1 MNQPLAKFLP
11 HNAQEFENEMR
22 ALIVSHMG
30 LGEGNPT
37 GWVVKAVCE
46 AYQRGFGVGFAA
58 GQYATVSA
66 PPPFKVEIPPGNR
79 LYRQEPAADVVDVQA
94 RQLPYTKE

>member
-1 MNQPLAKFLP
+1 MNQPPAKFLP

-58 GQYATVSA
+58 GQRTNITLRPQV
-66 PPPFKVEIPPGNR
+66 I
-79 LYRQEPAADVVDVQA
+79 VDP
-94 RQLPYTKE
+94 RRILPLDNDFEG